1 MVSLTDEQRMLVSS
15 IADIAEN
22 EFADKAFEWEDEMPL
37 ENMKTLSEHGF
48 LGVNFDEKYGGAG
61 MSEYEAMLVTETI
74 GRVCPDT
81 AALFNSIHMVSPR
94 AIDMFGTEAAKET
107 YLPPV
112 LNGEDF
118 IAIAI
123 SEPEAGSD
131 VKSMN
136 TTVKERDGELVLNG
150 EKMWV
155 SRFPIASA
163 AVTWVKFPEGLGT
176 VIVDLDDPGVE
187 VSNEYTNM
195 AGHTQTHYFMNDV
208 VVPESNVL
216 TRGRDAFREQLKAL
230 NWERLAVAGISNAI
244 AANALDKALE
254 YAETREQFGQPIGE
268 FQGIEW
274 KLADMVKQLETSRT
288 MTLQTGKL
296 AVREGRVPDPF
307 RTGIANLYSGEVAE
321 TIVSE
326 ALQIHGANGYQQ
338 GHPLEYL
345 YRLHRGFRIAGGT
358 DEIQRN
364 TIATYLKERGVPS
377 LLD

>member
-1 MVSLTDEQRMLVSS
+1 MVSLTDEQRMLVKSVS
-15 IADIAEN
+15 DLADD
-22 EFADKAFEWEDEMPL
+22 EFADDAFEWEDEMPL
-37 ENMKTLSEHGF
+37 ENMKTLAEQGF
-48 LGVNFDEKYGGAG
+48 LGVNFDEQYGGAG
-61 MSEYEAMLVTETI
+61 MSEYEAMLITETI

-81 AALFNSIHMVSPR
+81 AALFNSIHMVAPR
-94 AIDMFGTEAAKET
+94 AIDMFGTEEAKKE

-136 TTVKERDGELVLNG
+136 TTVEEQSGALVLNG

-176 VIVDLDDPGVE
+176 VVVDLDDPGVE

-208 VVPESNVL
+208 VIPESNVL
-216 TRGRDAFREQLKAL
+216 TRGEEAFREQLKAL

-244 AANALDKALE
+244 AANALEKALE
-254 YAETREQFGQPIGE
+254 YAKTREQFGQSIGE

-288 MTLQTGKL
+288 LTFQVGKE
-296 AVREGRVPDPF
+296 AVREGRVPNPF
-307 RTGIANLYSGEVAE
+307 KTGVANLFSGEVAE

-345 YRLHRGFRIAGGT
+345 YRFQRGFRIAGGT
-358 DEIQRN
+358 DEIQKN
-364 TIATYLKERGVPS
+364 TIATYLKEEGVPS
-377 LLD
+377 LLE